1 MAVGLLFVV
10 LIARALVMPAQND
23 SYYQLRAGQDIVRT
37 RQVSLVERYSYTAA
51 GRRYGD
57 HEWLSQAAMYLGY
70 RAAGMPGIE
79 IVAAGVILAALLIL
93 YRLMV
98 GPPLVRLAL
107 MAAVLPL
114 SSLLWVLRPQI
125 ASLLGLMV
133 LVWLIVRERF
143 WLIPL
148 LFLVWANAHGG
159 VAVGGIVLG
168 VAFAVT
174 ALRSVLRR
182 DPADRRRL
190 TALGIVLPLAA
201 LATAATPLGF
211 HLYGFI
217 VESAGRGHAINVV
230 EWQPLWPN
238 TGFGAAFWAIAL
250 AFGILLTLRRRAI
263 GQASWADWILVGTVV
278 AFTPIAV
285 QAMRNFGPF
294 LFLVGPAASRLLGPD
309 FRLRRRPR
317 PPSPDHPALNLGLLV
332 GGAVIAAVAVVMVW
346 RSPPEDLDWHPIP
359 QGAITAL
366 RGCDGPLYNHYDEGG
381 YLIWFAP
388 ERPVFIDSR
397 QDPYPLPFILEHVAV
412 ERKQKPYRPLF
423 ARWGI
428 RCAFLS
434 IDSPTAKALA
444 ADHWTT
450 RYRDEKWTVLAGA
463 P

>member
-10 LIARALVMPAQND
+10 LIARALIMPAQND

-37 RQVSLVERYSYTAA
+37 GHVSLVERYSYTAA
-51 GRRYGD
+51 GRAYGD
-57 HEWLSQAAMYLGY
+57 HEWLSQAAMYVGY
-70 RAAGMPGIE
+70 RLGGMAGIE
-79 IVAAGVILAALLIL
+79 ILAAAALLAALLIL

-133 LVWLIVRERF
+133 LVWLIVRDRF

-148 LFLVWANAHGG
+148 LFVVWANAHGG
-159 VAVGGIVLG
+159 VAVGGIVLS

-174 ALRSVLRR
+174 ALRLALRR
-182 DPADRRRL
+182 EPADARRL
-190 TALGIVLPLAA
+190 KALALVLPLAA

-211 HLYGFI
+211 HLWGFI
-217 VESAGRGHAINVV
+217 VESAGRGHAINLV
-230 EWQPLWPN
+230 EWQPLWPT
-238 TGFGAAFWAIAL
+238 TGFGVAFWAIAL
-250 AFGILLTLRRRAI
+250 AFGVLLYLRRRAFAA
-263 GQASWADWILVGTVV
+263 ASWSDWILVGIVV
-278 AFTPIAV
+278 AFAPIAV

-309 FRLRRRPR
+309 FRLRRHPR

-332 GGAVIAAVAVVMVW
+332 GGAVIAAVAVALVW
-346 RSPPEDLDWHPIP
+346 RAPPEDLDWHPIP
-359 QGAITAL
+359 SEAIAAL
-366 RGCDGPLYNHYDEGG
+366 RRCEGPLYNHYDEGG

-412 ERKQKPYRPLF
+412 ERKQAPYRPLF
-423 ARWGI
+423 DKWGI

-434 IDSPTAKALA
+434 IESPTAKALA
-444 ADHWTT
+444 ADGWAT
-450 RYRDEKWTVLAGA
+450 RYRDKKWTVLAR